1 MQDFAAYLVS
11 KCEKKKSGTRLLV
24 EELAELWSTSQ
35 SHTYK
40 KMRGQTPISLEEA
53 LAAARKYQFSLD
65 DHVFGQ
71 SDTVLV
77 RYPTIGQPPKT
88 PHRFLGELLHTMR
101 AMLQAKP
108 DLRIR
113 YATNEIPVFYYLLF
127 PELTA
132 FKMYLWSRSVWK
144 SLDGSLSSKNWIAAL
159 LADTGFQALSAET
172 FDTFASIPTDEYYP
186 LNMLDNTLKQIDF
199 LCAIGQISPEFAEV
213 LRQQLLSLTN
223 WMARTAAE
231 GIKRDLAGNPGA
243 AFELHHNEMLYTN
256 NIVLVGTPGEGLL
269 FSTLDNPNFLITED
283 VRMVACIEEWFDAMR
298 TGATKISGNGER
310 AREIYFQSLRGRIE
324 QMAPV

>member
-11 KCEKKKSGTRLLV
+11 QCEKKKSGTRLLV
-24 EELAELWSTSQ
+24 EELTELWGASQ

-40 KMRGQTPISLEEA
+40 KMRGQTPISLAEA

-65 DHVFGQ
+65 EFVFGQ

-101 AMLQAKP
+101 AMRQAKP

-113 YATNEIPVFYYLLF
+113 YATNEIPIFYYLLF

-144 SLDGSLSSKNWIAAL
+144 SLDGRLSSKNWIAAL
-159 LADTGFQALSAET
+159 LADAEFQALSAET

-199 LCAIGQISPEFAEV
+199 LCAIGQISPEFADV
-213 LRQQLLSLTN
+213 LRQQLLSLTKLDGPYSRRRN
-223 WMARTAAE
+223 QAGFSRKPGRGLRTAPQ
-231 GIKRDLAGNPGA
+231 RDALYQQHRSDRQARRRI
-243 AFELHHNEMLYTN
+243 AFLYFRQSQLPHHRRCTDGGLHRR
-256 NIVLVGTPGEGLL
+256 VV
-269 FSTLDNPNFLITED
+269 
-283 VRMVACIEEWFDAMR
+283 
-298 TGATKISGNGER
+298 
-310 AREIYFQSLRGRIE
+310 
-324 QMAPV
+324 